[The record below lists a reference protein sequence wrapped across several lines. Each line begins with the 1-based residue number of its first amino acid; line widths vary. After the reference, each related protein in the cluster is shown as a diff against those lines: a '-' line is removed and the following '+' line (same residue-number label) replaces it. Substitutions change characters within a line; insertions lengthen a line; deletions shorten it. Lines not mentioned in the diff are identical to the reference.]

1 MDPDRILK
9 RLILPLAGIIVL
21 IIVVVAI
28 ASGGGDNQTEV
39 TPISTGTTSTTAL
52 SKADFIDQADPIC
65 QEANIAIANLGTSG
79 SDAQSAT
86 AQQLSI
92 TKSELASLEALG
104 TSDTDA
110 ATLNDFLAALQGEIK
125 ALDQK
130 KLALQRGDDAGA
142 AEADTALA
150 TAQTEAETAGTAFG
164 FKDCGQAASASTG
177 GTGGTGG
184 TGTTTTPA
192 TTTTPTTTTPTTTT
206 TPVPPTGG
214 TGGGGTGGGGGGGGS
229 GGVGPG

>member
-39 TPISTGTTSTTAL
+39 TPISTGTTSTGTAL

-79 SDAQSAT
+79 SDAQSTT

-104 TSDTDA
+104 TSDTNA
-110 ATLNDFLAALQGEIK
+110 ATLNDFLAALQSEIK

-150 TAQTEAETAGTAFG
+150 TAQSEAGTAGTDFG
-164 FKDCGQAASASTG
+164 FKDCGQAASAA
-177 GTGGTGG
+177 TGG

-192 TTTTPTTTTPTTTT
+192 TTTTPTTTIPTTTT

-214 TGGGGTGGGGGGGGS
+214 TGGGGTGGGGGGGGGS

>member
-9 RLILPLAGIIVL
+9 RLILPLVGIIVL
-21 IIVVVAI
+21 VIVVVAI

-39 TPISTGTTSTTAL
+39 TPISTGTTSTATAL

-79 SDAQSAT
+79 FDAQSTT

-104 TSDTDA
+104 TSDTNA
-110 ATLNDFLAALQGEIK
+110 ATLNDFLAALQSEIK

-142 AEADTALA
+142 TEADTALA
-150 TAQTEAETAGTAFG
+150 TAQSEAETAGTGFG
-164 FKDCGQAASASTG
+164 FKDCGQTASPS
-177 GTGGTGG
+177 TGGTGG

-214 TGGGGTGGGGGGGGS
+214 TGGGGTGGGGGGGGGS